1 MHFDKLTLSQ
11 ASIEVHFPCGNVN
24 VTFDWKI
31 GHTGFWTNSLFLSV
45 RKWKFTLVESG
56 YHYMTMTQAYLLDNA
71 CAGVLVAGDVKLPSS
86 RCSEACTE
94 LQPPTSS
101 LQPAP
106 AAPHHNTN
114 PPVQY
119 STVQYSTVQYHNT
132 NPPPDFLPSPGQY
145 TVEARNMHIT

>member
-1 MHFDKLTLSQ
+1 MLMSLLIGKLDTQ
-11 ASIEVHFPCGNVN
+11 ASV
-24 VTFDWKI
+24 
-31 GHTGFWTNSLFLSV
+31 FLSV

-56 YHYMTMTQAYLLDNA
+56 YYYMTMTQAYLLDNG

-119 STVQYSTVQYHNT
+119 STVQYSTITPTLHQTFYHPLANT
-132 NPPPDFLPSPGQY
+132 QCRKGICIIS
-145 TVEARNMHIT
+145 T